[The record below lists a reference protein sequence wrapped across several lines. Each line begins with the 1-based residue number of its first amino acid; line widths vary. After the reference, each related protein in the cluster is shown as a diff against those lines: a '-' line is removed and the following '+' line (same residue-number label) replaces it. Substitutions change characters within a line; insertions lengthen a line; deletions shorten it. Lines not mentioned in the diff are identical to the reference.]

1 MNKSELVQEVK
12 SFWKKCGGDLSA
24 TYEKFSNDFSP
35 SDIYDI
41 ILDKFEAPKE
51 DDIEL
56 CDVKKGVIRRS
67 ITIKDKPK
75 AEKKK
80 EDKDSNRL
88 NPFTSDDKEETFE
101 PYASL
106 KYRAE
111 DNYTNATVEVD
122 TNNGKVVENTNK
134 RITEADIDV
143 YENGKDKSSLNYES
157 IGFAIGFRK
166 ANAKELLEMVNGNGL
181 RLIPALQW
189 LYKQTNEE
197 GLRKRIQELTLN
209 VLFN

>member
-1 MNKSELVQEVK
+1 MSKTELVQEVK

-24 TYEKFSNDFSP
+24 TYEKFSADLSP
-35 SDIYDI
+35 SDVYDI
-41 ILDKFEAPKE
+41 ILDKFNPQDE
-51 DDIEL
+51 DDDIKL
-56 CDVKKGVIRRS
+56 CDVKQGVIRRS
-67 ITIKDKPK
+67 ITIKDKP
-75 AEKKK
+75 EKKK
-80 EDKDSNRL
+80 EDKNGNRI
-88 NPFTSDDKEETFE
+88 NPFTDEKKESFE
-101 PYASL
+101 PYSSL

-111 DNYTNATVEVD
+111 DSYTNATVEVD
-122 TNNGKVVENTNK
+122 TNDGKIIENTST
-134 RITEADIDV
+134 RITENDVDV
-143 YENGKDKSSLNYES
+143 YENSKDESTLNYES

-197 GLRKRIQELTLN
+197 GLRKRIQELTLD